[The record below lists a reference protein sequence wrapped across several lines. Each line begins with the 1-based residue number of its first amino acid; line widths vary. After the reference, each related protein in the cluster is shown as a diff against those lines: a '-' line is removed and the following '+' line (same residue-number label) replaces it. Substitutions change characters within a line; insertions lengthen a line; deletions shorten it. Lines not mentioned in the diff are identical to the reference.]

1 MKLKRLIIF
10 FVIALLPASTALAA
24 KGKFEGYKKCG
35 GCHKSQKDS
44 WLDTAHAK
52 AFESLKPN
60 VEVDAKKK
68 AKLDPVK
75 DYTQEK
81 DCVGCHTIGFG
92 EKGGY
97 TVGMTENKAKFLFGV
112 GCEDCHGPGSLYRKE
127 HSKAGDQFKKTQ
139 KATERK
145 ALVEAGENFDY
156 EAACARCHLNYEGSP
171 WAGAKAPYTPF
182 TPKVDAKYKFDFE
195 KGVRNNKAMHEHF
208 KLKGVFDGEPVVKMR
223 AEFQKTAKDPA
234 AGEEEEE

>member
-1 MKLKRLIIF
+1 MNSKRFIIF
-10 FVIALLPASTALAA
+10 LVIALLPASTAFALTAS
-24 KGKFEGYKKCG
+24 FEGFKKCG

-44 WLDTAHAK
+44 WLETAHAK
-52 AFESLKPN
+52 ALESLKPN
-60 VEVDAKKK
+60 AETDEKKK
-68 AKLDPVK
+68 AKLDPAK
-75 DYTQEK
+75 DYTQDK
-81 DCVGCHTIGFG
+81 DCVGCHTVGFG

-97 TVGMTENKAKFLFGV
+97 KVGLTENKAKFLSGV
-112 GCEDCHGPGSLYRKE
+112 GCEECHGAGSLYRKG
-127 HSKAGDQFKKTQ
+127 HSKAGDNFKKTQ

-145 ALVEAGENFDY
+145 ALVEAGQNFDY

-171 WAGAKAPYTPF
+171 WAGAKAPFTPF

-208 KLKGVFDGEPVVKMR
+208 KLKGVFDGEPVVKVR

-234 AGEEEEE
+234 EGEEEEE